1 MSPVSVTVPAIKQ
14 LVVVNNVNNV
24 KLKNFRLMHTNDGD
38 CSNGKVGKACDADG
52 AAMAHAAL
60 TFQHSHGA
68 AVSNCTFD
76 SLGGWAL
83 QMIQSDNASVQRVAM
98 RNVGAGGANMHSSRN
113 MVMNNSY
120 IKGFGQRY
128 PAGEGINMANCL
140 NGTVSHN
147 SISGGHYNGLS
158 GGGNFDAAAHS
169 AYEYNLVFD
178 NGFSGEGNENESGI
192 CDLRWLARLDRRLET
207 SPVRARQ
214 RDP

>member
-1 MSPVSVTVPAIKQ
+1 MSPVSVTVPAVKQ

-24 KLKNFRLMHTNDGD
+24 QMKNFRLMHTNDGD

-98 RNVGAGGANMHSSRN
+98 RNVGAGGANLHSSRN

-120 IKGFGQRY
+120 VKGFGQRY
-128 PAGEGINMANCL
+128 PAGEGINMASCL
-140 NGTVSHN
+140 NCTVSHN
-147 SISGGHYNGLS
+147 SISGGHCNGPS

-169 AYEYNLVFD
+169 VYVRVQLGV
-178 NGFSGEGNENESGI
+178 
-192 CDLRWLARLDRRLET
+192 RQWLQRGRERERKWHMRFTVVGTAR
-207 SPVRARQ
+207 PAARNF
-214 RDP
+214 PCTCAAT